1 MKEWNPKRA
10 FSRVGIGL
18 CAMLV
23 VVFIVQYLW
32 FEIPDWVLGPENR
45 LTVSSAWMWLGN
57 IVPMYLLGMPVF
69 LLVVRKVPAQSGP
82 KEPLGAN
89 RFWILLPICF
99 FFMYSGNIIGNLL
112 SAILSGGT
120 AVNPIEDVLM
130 DNHPLKFLMTV
141 ILAPVF
147 EEYIFRRQIIDK
159 LRGYGEKTAVL
170 ISALLF
176 GLFHLNLYQFVYAF
190 GLGILFGYMYVR
202 SGRLRYSVIVH
213 MLINFI
219 GGVIAPAMLQLLE
232 NPIFANPDS
241 MDMMQSLFSLPLLLL
256 LEVFSAAIFGMF
268 VAGLV
273 LFCVRFKKA
282 EWLPASAQ
290 LPKEQVHQSIWNV
303 GMVLFIIL
311 STGLTI
317 VMLYL

>member
-1 MKEWNPKRA
+1 MKEWNPKRV

-112 SAILSGGT
+112 AAILSGGT

-141 ILAPVF
+141 ILAPVL
-147 EEYIFRRQIIDK
+147 EEYVFRRQIIDK

-190 GLGILFGYMYVR
+190 GLGILFGYMYAP
-202 SGRLRYSVIVH
+202 
-213 MLINFI
+213 
-219 GGVIAPAMLQLLE
+219 GGCAT
-232 NPIFANPDS
+232 
-241 MDMMQSLFSLPLLLL
+241 
-256 LEVFSAAIFGMF
+256 
-268 VAGLV
+268 
-273 LFCVRFKKA
+273 R
-282 EWLPASAQ
+282 
-290 LPKEQVHQSIWNV
+290 
-303 GMVLFIIL
+303 
-311 STGLTI
+311 
-317 VMLYL
+317 